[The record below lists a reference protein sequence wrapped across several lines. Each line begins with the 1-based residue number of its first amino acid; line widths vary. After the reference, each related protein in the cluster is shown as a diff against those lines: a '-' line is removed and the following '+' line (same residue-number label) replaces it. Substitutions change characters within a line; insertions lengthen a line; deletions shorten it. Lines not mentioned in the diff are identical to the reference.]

1 MHQREV
7 KGILSA
13 HNGMNISRGCT
24 HGCIYCDSRSTCY
37 RIEHDFEDVQIK
49 SNAPAL
55 LEDALARKRKKCVI
69 GTGAMS
75 DPYIPIRENLANI
88 RSCLEIIDRHGCGLA
103 IQTKSDL
110 ILRDLDLLNNINKK
124 AKCIVETTLTTF
136 DENLCAIIEPN
147 VCTTRRRFEVL
158 KIMRDNGIQTIVWL
172 SPFLPFIND
181 TEENLRGLLDYCV
194 EAGVYGILCW
204 GIGMTL
210 REGSRDYFY
219 AKLDEHFP
227 GLKEAYQQKYG
238 LNYVITS
245 DNNEPLMKLF
255 FEVCEKHKIAYGNDR
270 LFEYMRT
277 FTEKQGAQME
287 LF

>member
-1 MHQREV
+1 MYLIEV

-13 HNGMNISRGCT
+13 QNGMNISRGCV
-24 HGCIYCDSRSTCY
+24 HGCIYCDSRSKCY

-55 LEDALARKRKKCVI
+55 LEDALKRKRKKCVI

-75 DPYIPIRENLANI
+75 DPYIPIQENLANI

-110 ILRDLDLLNNINKK
+110 ILRDLDLLISINRK

-136 DENLCAIIEPN
+136 AENLCKIIEPN
-147 VCTTRRRFEVL
+147 VCGTRRRFEVL

-210 REGSRDYFY
+210 REGSREHFY
-219 AKLDEHFP
+219 AKLDGHFP
-227 GLKEAYQQKYG
+227 GLKEAYQKKYG

-245 DNNEPLMKLF
+245 DNNDPLMKLF
-255 FEVCEKHKIAYGNDR
+255 FEVGEKHNIVCGNDR
-270 LFEYMRT
+270 LFAYMRA
-277 FTEKQGAQME
+277 FTGKQGDRKSVV
-287 LF
+287 

>member
-1 MHQREV
+1 MHQKEV
-7 KGILSA
+7 KGIISA
-13 HNGMNISRGCT
+13 NNGMNISRGCI
-24 HGCIYCDSRSTCY
+24 HGCIYCDSRSKCY

-49 SNAPAL
+49 SNAPEL
-55 LEDALARKRKKCVI
+55 LENALKRKRKKCVI

-75 DPYIPIRENLANI
+75 DPYIPIPENLANI
-88 RSCLEIIDRHGCGLA
+88 RSCLEIIERHGCGIA

-110 ILRDLDLLNNINKK
+110 ILRDLDLLININKK

-136 DENLCAIIEPN
+136 DEGLCKILEPN
-147 VCTTRRRFEVL
+147 VCGTKRRFEVL

-172 SPFLPFIND
+172 CPFLPFIND
-181 TEENLRGLLDYCV
+181 TEENLRGLLEYCI

-210 REGSRDYFY
+210 REGSREYFY

-227 GLKEAYQQKYG
+227 GLSDVYRKKYG
-238 LNYVITS
+238 FNYTITSAHNDKLMQLLYVI
-245 DNNEPLMKLF
+245 
-255 FEVCEKHKIAYGNDR
+255 CEKRNIVLGNDA
-270 LFEYMRT
+270 LFEYMHT
-277 FTEKQGAQME
+277 FVGKKGTQPE